1 MSDRTMT
8 RRDFLR
14 TAGAAAVVASATPS
28 LFGGDPP
35 GSRATVI
42 LIRDRNA
49 VTGKGGPDGEV
60 VCRMLDEAMVELFGV
75 ASPDEAWKAIAGPAD
90 IVGIKTNVWKYLR
103 TPVVMEDRMKRGLI
117 GAGVAEENIA
127 VDDRGVLSNPVFQR
141 ATVLINARPMRA
153 HHWSGVGGC
162 LKNYIMFTPSPPD
175 YHGDSCADLG
185 ALWHLPAV
193 KGKTRLNVLVMLTP
207 QFHCMGPH
215 HFDPEY
221 AWPYGGLLVG
231 TDPVA
236 LDAVGLRIIE
246 AKRRLFFNEETP
258 MRPPAKHIVTAENKH
273 HVGVADPG
281 RITLVR
287 IGWKEG
293 ILI

>member
-14 TAGAAAVVASATPS
+14 TAGAAAVVAAATPS
-28 LFGGDPP
+28 LIAADPP

-49 VTGKGGPDGEV
+49 VTGKGLPNAEV
-60 VCRMLDEAMVELFGV
+60 VCRMLDEAMMKLFGV
-75 ASPDEAWKAIAGPAD
+75 MSPNEAWKVVAGPDD

-103 TPVVMEDRMKRGLI
+103 TPVAMEDRMRRGLI
-117 GAGVAEENIA
+117 DAGVAEENIA
-127 VDDRGVLSNPVFQR
+127 LDDRGVLSNPVFQR

-185 ALWHLPAV
+185 ALWNLPTV

-221 AWPYGGLLVG
+221 TWSYGGLLVG

-246 AKRRLFFNEETP
+246 AKRRLFFNEEAP
-258 MRPPAKHIVTAENKH
+258 MRPPAKHIAEAEKRH
-273 HVGVADPG
+273 HVGIADPG
-281 RITLVR
+281 RISLVR